1 MTRRQKLIEK
11 IQNNPAGVRFQEICR
26 LAEQLGFTKRGGKGS
41 HIVYERR
48 RGRDPYV
55 PGPKRDGQAVP
66 SEATAR
72 RDRKIPV
79 GRKRMKYAIVVA
91 YSDDDKGY
99 IATVPELPGCSAF
112 GDTEE
117 EAIKEVKVAA
127 SLWLAAAKKAKRP
140 IPEPIVEK
148 TFKARFPLRIPED
161 LRRRLELE
169 AKRKGVS
176 LNHLILQ
183 RIA

>member
-1 MTRRQKLIEK
+1 MK
-11 IQNNPAGVRFQEICR
+11 
-26 LAEQLGFTKRGGKGS
+26 
-41 HIVYERR
+41 H
-48 RGRDPYV
+48 
-55 PGPKRDGQAVP
+55 AV
-66 SEATAR
+66 
-72 RDRKIPV
+72 
-79 GRKRMKYAIVVA
+79 VVSW
-91 YSDDDKGY
+91 SDEDDGY

-127 SLWLAAAKKAKRP
+127 ALWIAAAKKTGRP

-148 TFKARFPLRIPED
+148 KFKGRYPLRIPED

-176 LNHLILQ
+176 LNQLILR